1 MWSTVVISLLGIISL
16 LWIWMRKKCSLFSKH
31 GVPEAKSWF
40 PFGSAPTWKLIT
52 GTPFTILYNSLYE
65 EFKHEKMVGFYGPL
79 GKPQLLVIDL
89 DLAKTVLVKDFEFFQ
104 NRQAFGGFQDEYL
117 DEMLTQLEGDR
128 WKQARSLVSPVFT
141 SGKLKLMLPL
151 IDQVSK
157 H

>member
-1 MWSTVVISLLGIISL
+1 MWGTIVLASLGIVALVWVWS
-16 LWIWMRKKCSLFSKH
+16 RKTFSLFSRH
-31 GVPEAKSWF
+31 RIPEAKAWF
-40 PFGSAPTWKLIT
+40 PLGSSPSWKLFT
-52 GTPFTILYNSLYE
+52 GTPFTTLYNDLYN

-79 GKPQLLVIDL
+79 GKPQLLVVDL
-89 DLAKTVLVKDFEFFQ
+89 ELAKTVLVKDFEYFQ

-151 IDQVSK
+151 IDQVSFA
-157 H
+157 